1 MNIIVK
7 SLYRNLL
14 NSTVII
20 LGMFFILASDDVIP
34 PSITIN
40 GDNPAFIMLGSKYSE
55 AGASAHDVIDGKII
69 VVTTGTVDTAKNGRY
84 TINYTA
90 TNTGGN
96 STTLKRIVE
105 VSERGK
111 LVSAV
116 KLASL
121 TVAQIQNKINMS
133 LVRGFLSAKYPVDN
147 YKIIYKTMTPD
158 NKIINAS
165 GLLSIPKKARQR
177 QSPVVAYH
185 HGTILK
191 NSDAPSFNFNAS
203 APESL
208 PASLGYIMVSPDYI
222 GYGESSNHPHP
233 YSHAKT
239 LSSASVDLLRATKKW
254 LADNNVKTNQQLFVT
269 GYSEGGYA
277 AMATQKLLQE
287 SFTREFSVTA
297 SVLAAGAYN
306 MSGTAALLTKV
317 DTLAY
322 PVSVAYII
330 KNIDT
335 IYANGLVNDAV
346 KADFTYIFD
355 RYFDGTHSAGE
366 INGLLG
372 NDPDT
377 WLKKSFLDSL
387 ADGSN
392 ENFLPPM
399 QENDIYDWTPKAPTK
414 LFHGED
420 DQIVPYSN
428 AEKALST
435 MQANGAENIE
445 IINCSTVLSGFT
457 ISPASHSKCAYPY
470 FIYTIFHFNG
480 LAQDL

>member
-1 MNIIVK
+1 MNRLVK
-7 SLYRNLL
+7 SLCHHLL

-20 LGMFFILASDDVIP
+20 LGLFFILASDDVIS
-34 PSITIN
+34 PSITIH
-40 GDNPAFIMLGSKYSE
+40 GDNPAFIMLGNEYSE
-55 AGASAHDVIDGKII
+55 AGASANDLIDGDIAL
-69 VVTTGTVDTAKNGRY
+69 VTTGTVDTAKSGRY

-90 TNTGGN
+90 TNNAGN

-116 KLASL
+116 KLASM
-121 TVAQIQNKINMS
+121 TVIQIQNVIDKGLLS
-133 LVRGFLSAKYPVDN
+133 GFLRAKYPVDN
-147 YKIIYKTMTPD
+147 YKIIYKTTTPD

-165 GLLSIPKKARQR
+165 GLLSLPKKAIQQ

-191 NSDAPSFNFNAS
+191 NSDAPSLNFSAS

-208 PASLGYIMVSPDYI
+208 PASLGYIMVSPDYV
-222 GYGESSNHPHP
+222 GYGESSKHPHP

-239 LSSASVDLLRATKKW
+239 LASASVDLLRATKKW
-254 LADNNVKTNQQLFVT
+254 LVDNHIKTNQQLFVT

-277 AMATQKLLQE
+277 AMAAQKLLQE
-287 SFTREFSVTA
+287 SFTREFNVTA

-335 IYANGLVNDAV
+335 IYANGLINDAV
-346 KADFTYIFD
+346 KADFSYIFD
-355 RYFDGTHSAGE
+355 SYFDGTHSAGE

-372 NDPDT
+372 DDPDT

-392 ENFLPPM
+392 QNFLPPM
-399 QENDIYDWTPKAPTK
+399 QENDLYDWTPKTPTK

-420 DQIVPYSN
+420 DQVVPYSN
-428 AEKALST
+428 AEKALAT
-435 MQANGAENIE
+435 MKTNGAKDIE
-445 IINCSTVLSGFT
+445 IVNCSTVLPGFT